1 MNPILTS
8 ALGSIIRYGLMIA
21 AAFLVKKG
29 IWTQSAMEGY
39 VEAAVVGILTFSW
52 TVWNH
57 YKNRIKFLTA
67 LSMPAGSSEAS
78 VVAKLDSGVKP
89 TNVVPLL
96 VVTGLTIALLAGCST
111 LFTQIVTVTQIRDS
125 AMKEL
130 AALHAQGKITRSTD
144 EKIAQADAVYRKSAE
159 VAASA
164 LKAYR
169 DNPSAGTNY
178 TAALQATKVAVS
190 GILNI
195 LGQFIPASES
205 AAYNTKL
212 VKANQL

>member
-1 MNPILTS
+1 MKKILCS
-8 ALGSIIRYGLMIA
+8 VIAL
-21 AAFLVKKG
+21 AFLVG
-29 IWTQSAMEGY
+29 C
-39 VEAAVVGILTFSW
+39 
-52 TVWNH
+52 
-57 YKNRIKFLTA
+57 
-67 LSMPAGSSEAS
+67 AS
-78 VVAKLDSGVKP
+78 LY
-89 TNVVPLL
+89 
-96 VVTGLTIALLAGCST
+96 
-111 LFTQIVTVTQIRDS
+111 TQIVTVTQIRDS

-130 AALHAQGKITRSTD
+130 AALHAQGKITRATD
-144 EKIAQADAVYRKSAE
+144 EKIAQADAVYRQSAE
-159 VAASA
+159 VAAAA

>member
-1 MNPILTS
+1 
-8 ALGSIIRYGLMIA
+8 MIS

-39 VEAAVVGILTFSW
+39 VEAAVVGILTFGW

-78 VVAKLDSGVKP
+78 VIAKVNSGVKP
-89 TNVVPLL
+89 TNLTAL
-96 VVTGLTIALLAGCST
+96 FMLTGLIVVMLSGCST
-111 LFTQIVTVTQIRDS
+111 LYTQIVTVTQIRDS

-130 AALHAQGKITRSTD
+130 AALHAQGKITRATD
-144 EKIAQADAVYRKSAE
+144 EKIAQADAVYRQAAE
-159 VAASA
+159 AATAA

-195 LGQFIPASES
+195 LGQFIPSSES